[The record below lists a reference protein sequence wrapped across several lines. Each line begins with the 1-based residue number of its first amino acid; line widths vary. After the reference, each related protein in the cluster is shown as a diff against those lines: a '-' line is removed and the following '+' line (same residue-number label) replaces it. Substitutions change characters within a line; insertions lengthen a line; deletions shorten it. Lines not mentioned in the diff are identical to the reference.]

1 MLKLGSYI
9 ARAHGT
15 EIGYDNDVPAGSY
28 KGALDLT
35 AVMQEAIDAGKL
47 ISSALDMPEYTYV
60 GRFNVWHVSG
70 TVDVSKVI
78 VKDLFLGHEDTSS
91 TGSTDS
97 ATDSSATDST
107 ATDATVNTTG
117 GSSGQTTGGSRRPVR
132 TSCCLSLMWRFW
144 RSPPLCCWSPKRR
157 AKINRSNNST

>member
-1 MLKLGSYI
+1 
-9 ARAHGT
+9 
-15 EIGYDNDVPAGSY
+15 
-28 KGALDLT
+28 
-35 AVMQEAIDAGKL
+35 MQEAIDAGKL

-117 GSSGQTTGGSRRPVR
+117 GSSGQTTGGSPETGENIVLLIIDVALLAISAIMLLV
-132 TSCCLSLMWRFW
+132 TKKKS
-144 RSPPLCCWSPKRR
+144 K
-157 AKINRSNNST
+157 N